1 MSTFHTLYLWLW
13 FKANLETTKC
23 QSPSWLALPSA
34 SPAMSAS
41 VSTLAE
47 FSDWDLLESGATDW
61 ELLSNLRWAP
71 TEDDSISIATD
82 GTDLSRDT
90 LCTRLG
96 WPGLGTVGQPVP
108 ESRSFLDALLQGGG
122 GLDGEKA
129 IEMSKG
135 PQSLIHFVNGYRRNR
150 KESLPVIEEEMDA
163 DQDWWLRKG
172 QGSLLAKRRWKY
184 DRRPVFCNAERRQG
198 FGRQQPTW
206 EYESG
211 QSAEGYCLPEE
222 EF

>member
-1 MSTFHTLYLWLW
+1 MSG
-13 FKANLETTKC
+13 
-23 QSPSWLALPSA
+23 
-34 SPAMSAS
+34 S

-47 FSDWDLLESGATDW
+47 FSDWDLLDGASDW

-71 TEDDSISIATD
+71 EDDSISD
-82 GTDLSRDT
+82 GTDSRDT
-90 LCTRLG
+90 LCTRG
-96 WPGLGTVGQPVP
+96 WGLGTLGQPV

-129 IEMSKG
+129 IEMAKG

-172 QGSLLAKRRWKY
+172 QGSLLAKLRWKY

-222 EF
+222 EEF